1 MDRGK
6 LKELVCKLRE
16 LVEEIETEVY
26 SDISAYTDKRE
37 NFDDPASYPALISD
51 YDEIF
56 NDNDGDWD

>member
-16 LVEEIETEVY
+16 LVQEIDTEVY
-26 SDISAYTDKRE
+26 SDISAYTDRRE
-37 NFDDPASYPALISD
+37 NFDDPASYYAPVSD

-56 NDNDGDWD
+56 NDDDGYPD